1 MKKLLILLALLS
13 GSVSA
18 MTFEEYKSMSKE
30 ELCNNQPTY
39 LDVRS
44 WIDNTRMPE
53 ENRDQFSSELLHGIS
68 KSCVLRLQLQ
78 VNELQYELKFGK
90 KPGDKNEQ
98 RVSD

>member
-1 MKKLLILLALLS
+1 MKKLLILLALFS

-18 MTFEEYKSMSKE
+18 MTFEEYRSMSKD
-30 ELCNNQPTY
+30 ELCDNQPTY

-44 WIDNTRMPE
+44 WVENAPISE
-53 ENRDQFSSELLHGIS
+53 ANRDQFASELVHGIS

-90 KPGDKNEQ
+90 KPGDKQ
-98 RVSD
+98 